1 MATQLSDAELQSI
14 LDFTIGLA
22 RRAGEVMLEGSEK
35 IRESGATDEKKNSVD
50 LVTEYDVK
58 VEQLVIGE
66 LKVAYPSYHLCV
78 PSLYLACQ
86 DTHTSFSSIGEETF
100 AAGGYKR
107 PEMTDEPT
115 FCVDPI
121 GTYCSTA
128 LPHKSHSPLAQ
139 TARRTSC
146 TASRTHASRWASS

>member
-1 MATQLSDAELQSI
+1 MVTRLSDAELQSI

-66 LKVAYPSYHLCV
+66 LKVAYPSYHLYV
-78 PSLYLACQ
+78 PSLYLACLR
-86 DTHTSFSSIGEETF
+86 SIWRAKILT
-100 AAGGYKR
+100 
-107 PEMTDEPT
+107 
-115 FCVDPI
+115 PI
-121 GTYCSTA
+121 PSA
-128 LPHKSHSPLAQ
+128 S
-139 TARRTSC
+139 ARRPSRRGDTSVQ
-146 TASRTHASRWASS
+146 R